1 MSLMDSYC
9 FHKVLPDVSIV
20 SHILFQGFP
29 MVKTPKKD
37 LIAKSMAR
45 AVQMMEHPVRVR
57 ALNSFKALE

>member
-29 MVKTPKKD
+29 MVKTPKKGPD
-37 LIAKSMAR
+37 CE
-45 AVQMMEHPVRVR
+45 EHGQSCADDGAPGPGE
-57 ALNSFKALE
+57 SFK